1 MRSQMQSSPCSAPE
15 ASRFGVSSLNSS
27 PQTCQTITTQS
38 TSGKLVRDS
47 AQLAP
52 CHSPARCASR
62 ASQPR
67 HPPLSPRSC
76 NSKQFDQER
85 SRSRGEDGRGGG
97 GSILDHAQRI
107 PHGDGAVAEATGE
120 EAEGE
125 GVAVSGAGAGPG
137 EAVEAVGGRGGGE
150 EGEVGRVGLEVEA
163 EDLDVGRR
171 GEEHVDG
178 AAHGAGGEV
187 GRLRRQ
193 RRQRRPLRALDA
205 RHLRRRDPADLGT
218 RAPSPLAATR
228 NLFLGDLETGE
239 REREG
244 RKEIEGAVV
253 VVVVVV
259 RRAWVK
265 RRSARVVLVLALGP
279 VWSGLAGADL
289 IGGGRGGGGGG
300 RTWLRHSID
309 LGRWFAIARVVWT
322 LFWSGAKDLAA
333 SFDRSRP
340 LIC

>member
-1 MRSQMQSSPCSAPE
+1 MLLEPRNQGIL
-15 ASRFGVSSLNSS
+15 RFPLGV
-27 PQTCQTITTQS
+27 
-38 TSGKLVRDS
+38 
-47 AQLAP
+47 
-52 CHSPARCASR
+52 
-62 ASQPR
+62 
-67 HPPLSPRSC
+67 
-76 NSKQFDQER
+76 
-85 SRSRGEDGRGGG
+85 
-97 GSILDHAQRI
+97 DHAQRI

-244 RKEIEGAVV
+244 RKEIEGDRRRSKREGREEGSPDRSVV
-253 VVVVVV
+253 VEIG
-259 RRAWVK
+259 RAHV
-265 RRSARVVLVLALGP
+265 
-279 VWSGLAGADL
+279 
-289 IGGGRGGGGGG
+289 
-300 RTWLRHSID
+300 
-309 LGRWFAIARVVWT
+309 
-322 LFWSGAKDLAA
+322 
-333 SFDRSRP
+333 
-340 LIC
+340 